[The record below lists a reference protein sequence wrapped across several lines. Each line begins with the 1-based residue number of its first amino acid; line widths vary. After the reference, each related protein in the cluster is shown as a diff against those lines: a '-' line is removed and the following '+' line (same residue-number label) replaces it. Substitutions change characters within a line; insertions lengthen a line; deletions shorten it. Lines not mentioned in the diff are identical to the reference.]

1 MKQRIGVIDA
11 MVLSRYV
18 HDDVPSR
25 RPGLTKVPVLMCPT
39 FLTWNVSNCT
49 LLVCTFARLSTI
61 REIEYQDHDP
71 ALGQKSGLNWPSSD
85 ELMLFA

>member
-1 MKQRIGVIDA
+1 MKQRVGVIDA

-49 LLVCTFARLSTI
+49 LLVCTFARLSTKI
-61 REIEYQDHDP
+61 TTLLLARNQ
-71 ALGQKSGLNWPSSD
+71 ALIGLAAMN
-85 ELMLFA
+85 